1 MSVSPKPRLA
11 ISLLPLLL
19 TACAITPPGQQS
31 PPATADPR
39 PSTAPTPPAPVVPD
53 PKPQATQPVPEP
65 EPRCAWSQVRGIATL
80 LSLGSAMANPELATW
95 EFVPGGDV
103 LFHPAP
109 DGSQPGDEFKAL
121 LERPLNGPCPRARL
135 YLVAPLPGH

>member
-19 TACAITPPGQQS
+19 TACATTPPGQQS
-31 PPATADPR
+31 PPATADPK

-53 PKPQATQPVPEP
+53 PKPQATQPVP

>member
-1 MSVSPKPRLA
+1 MSVSPKPQLA
-11 ISLLPLLL
+11 ISLVPLLL
-19 TACAITPPGQQS
+19 TACATTPPGQQP
-31 PPATADPR
+31 PPATADPK

>member
-1 MSVSPKPRLA
+1 MPANPTPRLA
-11 ISLLPLLL
+11 TSLLPLLL
-19 TACAITPPGQQS
+19 TACAATPPCQQP
-31 PPATADPR
+31 PPATADPK
-39 PSTAPTPPAPVVPD
+39 PSTTPSPSAPVAPSPP
-53 PKPQATQPVPEP
+53 PKATAPVPQP

-80 LSLGSAMANPELATW
+80 LSLGSAMANAELATW